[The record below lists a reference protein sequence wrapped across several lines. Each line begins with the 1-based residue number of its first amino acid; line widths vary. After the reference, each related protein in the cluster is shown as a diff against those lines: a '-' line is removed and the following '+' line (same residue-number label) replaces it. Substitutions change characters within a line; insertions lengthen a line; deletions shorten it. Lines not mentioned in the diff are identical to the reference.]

1 MKRFL
6 LLAGAALVLSGI
18 ASLAQVPEPAPVVV
32 GAGGIRASDGT
43 LVVIGTAG
51 QPAVGTTLQA
61 GNVHHAGFWYLP
73 DALHIGPST
82 AVAISAFDVRAT
94 SKGVE
99 LSWVV
104 ATADGLA
111 GFNIYRAEGE
121 EGGYMRV
128 NTGAIV
134 PPGETSYRD
143 SGVEPGHTYWYRIGA
158 VDRDGEFYSMPRS
171 VSTPHRTVEL
181 QQNYPNPFNPAT
193 RIDFYVPRNVYV
205 TMSVYDVAGR
215 LIRTLVDNPVQTGH
229 HSVVWNGVDAR
240 GESVSS
246 GVYFYRMIAGDRTIT
261 RKLVVVK

>member
-6 LLAGAALVLSGI
+6 LLVGAALVFTQF
-18 ASLAQVPEPAPVVV
+18 APFAQVPEPAPVVF
-32 GAGGIRASDGT
+32 GAGGTRASDGT
-43 LVVIGTAG
+43 LVMIGTAG
-51 QPAVGTTLQA
+51 QSAVGTVLQ
-61 GNVHHAGFWYLP
+61 GSNVHHAGFWQVL
-73 DALHIGPST
+73 DVLHIGPST
-82 AVAISAFDVRAT
+82 AVAIAAFDVRAT

-99 LSWVV
+99 LSWIV

-121 EGGYMRV
+121 EGDYVRV
-128 NTGAIV
+128 NTGALV

-143 SGVEPGHTYWYRIGA
+143 TEVEPGRTYWYQIGA
-158 VDRDGEFYSMPRS
+158 IDHDGEFYSMRRS

-193 RIDFYVPRNVYV
+193 RIDYYVPRNVYV

-215 LIRTLVDNPVQTGH
+215 HIRTLVDNPVQTGH

-246 GVYFYRMIAGDRTIT
+246 GVYFYRMIAGDKAIT